1 MSEADKAFC
10 NRYTGSKGGKEATK
24 LSIYPFMKE
33 ISEELVEAAILQ
45 LLWKHHDLLIDYK
58 KFVGIRLNSDDMEDS
73 IDHLVIEEQGHG
85 KAVKD
90 TTNTVSTQNDGDKN
104 EAKNG
109 SNNHNKYRVLNRRD
123 RQRVTIFSGH
133 DTVIAPVLASMGLYK
148 DHDCVWPPYASR
160 ISFELYQLNN
170 HLTLHNILKTIRSK
184 HASPDGSESSY
195 QEELSRV
202 KKLLLNV
209 HSDSTQIERDTLSLS
224 FVRVL
229 FNGRDMTGQ
238 IPACQGRVPCPLSA
252 FKEMV
257 DGLIRP
263 AVTLE
268 EGCNV

>member
-33 ISEELVEAAILQ
+33 ISEELMEAAVLQ
-45 LLWKHHDLLIDYK
+45 LLWKHHDLLLDYK
-58 KFVGIRLNSDDMEDS
+58 KFVGIRLNSDNMEDS
-73 IDHLVIEEQGHG
+73 VDHLVIEEQGHG
-85 KAVKD
+85 KAVRD
-90 TTNTVSTQNDGDKN
+90 TTNTVSTNAGDKN

-109 SNNHNKYRVLNRRD
+109 SNNKYRVLNRRD

-160 ISFELYQLNN
+160 IAFELYQVND
-170 HLTLHNILKTIRSK
+170 HLTLHNILKSIRSK

-195 QEELSRV
+195 HEELSRV
-202 KKLLLNV
+202 KKMLLNV
-209 HSDSTQIERDTLSLS
+209 HSDSIQIEKDVLSLS

-229 FNGRDMTGQ
+229 FNGRDMTGE
-238 IPACQGRVPCPLSA
+238 ISACQGRIPCPLGA

-257 DGLIRP
+257 DGLISP

-268 EGCNV
+268 EGCKV